1 MKYPFFIPFIFI
13 STGIILKELINIEL
27 PLIFLL
33 ILSLALIIVKREIA
47 LITLA
52 IFSLVLGYS
61 INEKSLNNIQNKKSV
76 ALQCKV
82 IDIPVAYKKY
92 IKFNCKVNQ
101 SDYKEL
107 LNKKVKVILFSKEPE
122 NLKIF
127 LFSEVNL
134 TGRLKLYK
142 NSLNLYGYSYKIKND
157 NNPFIYLLELKN
169 KLKENF
175 KEKVDDKTLYSLGE
189 ALIFGD
195 RGNIDTETR
204 RIFVNSG
211 LIHLLAISGLHVGML
226 ITVLLI
232 IFYPLKKE
240 FRYIFVA
247 ILVAIF
253 PFLTGLKI
261 PVIRAS
267 LMGILILIGK
277 IKNFRVNSLNILFF
291 VGMVILIISP
301 KSIFSPSFQLS
312 FMAVLGILLFVEKH
326 KLEMNNIYQYF
337 YVGIIISVVATLFTT
352 PILTYH
358 FGKFSPISI
367 VATPIALIP
376 LYPYIALAVV
386 NLLTGFNIGLLVD
399 LMNKFGEIFVGITAF
414 FGELKIFYIGY
425 KPILFFTI
433 LILIYLIII
442 FLMKINLYLKLGSSI
457 LLLGLFLYFSKVD
470 TAKSYSEYKVIN
482 EKKFILLKLNN
493 SKECFVYLKRKFQ
506 YIGTI
511 LNKEG
516 CEKRYLVI
524 NPKKK
529 SMYLS
534 EFDRYIPI
542 NTKFNN
548 VQFIKVGKD
557 ILIKLGEKTVF
568 STENHIQSF

>member
-13 STGIILKELINIEL
+13 SSGIILKELINIEL

-33 ILSLALIIVKREIA
+33 ILSLALLIAKREIA

-82 IDIPVAYKKY
+82 IDIPTVYKKQ

-107 LNKKVKVILFSKEPE
+107 LNRKVKVILFSKEPE

-142 NSLNLYGYSYKIKND
+142 NSLNVYGDSYKIKND

-175 KEKVDDKTLYSLGE
+175 KEKVDDKTLYSVGE

-204 RIFVNSG
+204 KIFVNSG

-226 ITVLLI
+226 ITVLLV
-232 IFYPLKKE
+232 IFYPLKRE

-261 PVIRAS
+261 PVIRVS
-267 LMGILILIGK
+267 LMGILFLIGK
-277 IKNFRVNSLNILFF
+277 IKDFRVNSLNILFF
-291 VGMVILIISP
+291 VGTVILIISP
-301 KSIFSPSFQLS
+301 KAIFSPSFQLS

-326 KLEMNNIYQYF
+326 KLETSNIYQYF
-337 YVGIIISVVATLFTT
+337 FAGIIISVVATLFTT

-386 NLLTGFNIGLLVD
+386 NLLTGFQIEFLIN
-399 LMNKFGEIFVGITAF
+399 LMNKFGEIFLGITAF
-414 FGELKIFYIGY
+414 FGGLEIFYIGY
-425 KPILFFTI
+425 KPVLLFTV
-433 LILIYLIII
+433 LILIYLVVI
-442 FLMKINLYLKLGSSI
+442 FLMRINIYLKLGTS
-457 LLLGLFLYFSKVD
+457 LFLLGLFLYFSKVD
-470 TAKSYSEYKVIN
+470 IVEGSSDYKIIN
-482 EKKFILLKLNN
+482 EKKFILFKLNN
-493 SKECFVYLKRKFQ
+493 ENECFLYLKRKSAF
-506 YIGTI
+506 IDTV
-511 LNKEG
+511 LNKED
-516 CEKRYLVI
+516 CKKRYLII
-524 NPKKK
+524 NPKRNLKT
-529 SMYLS
+529 SIN
-534 EFDRYIPI
+534 FDRYIPI
-542 NTKFNN
+542 NSRFKN

-557 ILIKLGEKTVF
+557 IFIKLGEKTVF
-568 STENHIQSF
+568 PTENHIQSF